1 MEAIVQV
8 LPKIQGGQ
16 SVTHEISETDKD
28 RARLRHRLMR
38 LGLAVVVVLPTVV
51 AALYLWLIAA
61 DQYHSDSAFSVRS
74 EDYSNP
80 LEALSVFT
88 QVGSSSGSDSQI
100 LYDFI
105 RSQPLMQQ
113 VDADLDL
120 RALFGKQPSDLVFS
134 LERDAS
140 REDMLDY
147 WQRMVKVAVDPLTG
161 VLSLQVRAFAPE
173 DAEAIAQS
181 ILAQSGRMVDDLSRI
196 ARQDAIRFALED
208 LEEAEVLL
216 RDVRR
221 KVRVFR
227 LENDI
232 IDPTEAAQS
241 QMGVIAALEGELA
254 SALVERE
261 TITSFAGEEDQ
272 RVKRVDRRIEAVR
285 SQIDQERRRIGRP
298 TSGPSSLVD
307 AIGSYE
313 ELLVDLE
320 FAQRAYTAALAA
332 SEQARAEARRTNRYL
347 AVHIPPTLAED
358 SLYPQRGLLIL
369 LVLICSLAVYFTGL
383 LIYYNVRDRG

>member
-1 MEAIVQV
+1 
-8 LPKIQGGQ
+8 
-16 SVTHEISETDKD
+16 
-28 RARLRHRLMR
+28 MR

>member
-1 MEAIVQV
+1 M
-8 LPKIQGGQ
+8 PKIQGGQ